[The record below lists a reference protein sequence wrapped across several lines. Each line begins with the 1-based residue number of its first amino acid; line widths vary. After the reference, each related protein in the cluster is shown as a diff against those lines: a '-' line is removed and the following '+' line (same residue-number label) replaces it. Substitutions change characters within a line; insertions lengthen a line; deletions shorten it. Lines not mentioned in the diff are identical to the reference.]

1 MSQQHMFAFAMRR
14 AFISLRH
21 HPVTT
26 TTDDVRHS
34 ICKGPERR
42 SRMVSYA
49 PENDTSCTNVYL
61 HVPDSRYEMILPV

>member
-1 MSQQHMFAFAMRR
+1 MIELYKKYGFFVRMSQQHMFAFAMRR

-34 ICKGPERR
+34 ICKGPDRLLCLDVTLEITHGVIR
-42 SRMVSYA
+42 SRK
-49 PENDTSCTNVYL
+49 
-61 HVPDSRYEMILPV
+61 